1 MINKYW
7 FLCIIIITLVINN
20 ILQISIDM
28 FKNTYVYRGP
38 DKVNN
43 KSQLRGLSCFD
54 KFKWY
59 TCPSINC
66 EKSFKIFNN

>member
-7 FLCIIIITLVINN
+7 FLCIIIITLVINK

-43 KSQLRGLSCFD
+43 KS
-54 KFKWY
+54 
-59 TCPSINC
+59 
-66 EKSFKIFNN
+66 